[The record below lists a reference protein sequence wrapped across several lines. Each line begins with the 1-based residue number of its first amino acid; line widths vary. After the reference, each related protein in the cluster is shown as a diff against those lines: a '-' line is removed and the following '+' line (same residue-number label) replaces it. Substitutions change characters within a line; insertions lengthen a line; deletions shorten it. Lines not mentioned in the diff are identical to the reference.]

1 MKGIRL
7 IGVGVILFGVFQLLA
22 DVYGIGICHRWWTDI
37 GPLIPQMLDER
48 GWCLVLSRLYINAA
62 LAIPTIILGIIIIV
76 ITTRGLAE
84 EAARNRRL

>member
-7 IGVGVILFGVFQLLA
+7 IGVGVILFGAFQLLA

-37 GPLIPQMLDER
+37 GPLIPQMLDEQ
-48 GWCLVLSRLYINAA
+48 GWCLILSRLYMNATFA
-62 LAIPTIILGIIIIV
+62 TLTIILGICTIV

-84 EAARNRRL
+84 QAARNRRL